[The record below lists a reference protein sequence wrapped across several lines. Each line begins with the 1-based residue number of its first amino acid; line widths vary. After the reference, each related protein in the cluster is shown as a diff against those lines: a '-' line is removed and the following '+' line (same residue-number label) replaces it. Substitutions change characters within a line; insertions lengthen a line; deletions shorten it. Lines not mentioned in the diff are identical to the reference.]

1 MLLLFSSVLPCM
13 LLLFRFVLLRFFRFL
28 KKLEVFL
35 ALRISALPFLLDW
48 VLKYIYILYSTVY
61 ITAGGTGTHNGS
73 GYGLV
78 TYSVNIATV
87 RVW

>member
-1 MLLLFSSVLPCM
+1 M

-48 VLKYIYILYSTVY
+48 VLKYIYCTVLYY